1 MSKRSVKLLLEDIL
15 EAIKNIKDYT
25 SEISFEEFMGNQK
38 TKDAV
43 IRNFEI
49 IGEVATKLPKEFR
62 ENYPQIDWPGIIG
75 FRNVL
80 IHDYFGIDYQ
90 IVWTIKTDILPKLE
104 IQIRSLT

>member
-15 EAIKNIKDYT
+15 EAIKDYT
-25 SEISFEEFMGNQK
+25 SEISFEKFIGNQK

-49 IGEVATKLPKEFR
+49 IGEASAKLPKEFR
-62 ENYPQIDWPGIIG
+62 ENHPQIDWPGIIG

-90 IVWTIKTDILPKLE
+90 IVWTIRTDILPKLE
-104 IQIRSLT
+104 IQIRSLI